1 MLSLKTLNTNQ
12 STISKINTYLKNSV
26 TDSAPLA
33 VFRIFFGIL
42 MFISIVRFW
51 LNGWIKTLYID
62 PKFHFN
68 YYGFSW
74 ITDFEEYTYILFFIC
89 GLSSL
94 LISLGYKYRI
104 SIIIFFLS
112 FTYIELIDKTTY
124 LNHYYFVSSISFLM
138 CFLPL
143 NCYYSLD
150 SYFSNK
156 SYKKVRKWTIDSMKL
171 MLCIVY
177 FYAGIAKVNS
187 EWLLKAM
194 PLSIWLPSKYDL
206 PIIGQNIM
214 QEQWVH
220 YFMSWGGMFYDLLI
234 PFLLIYKRTRLFAFV
249 LVVLFHAFTKILFP
263 IGMFPYIMIVASLIF
278 FDPKTHQNIL
288 NKITI
293 LINYITVL
301 FLFKL
306 RKRVILINT
315 PIKRNK
321 LNLNII
327 AIFFALQV
335 LLPLRYSLYPGELF
349 WNEEGYRFSWR
360 VMLIEKRGYSNFRIV
375 DSISKKYFYVQND
388 DFLTSYQEK
397 QMSFQPDFILEYAH
411 YLGDHFKSQGHE
423 NLQVFVD
430 SHVAL
435 NGRSSTRFV
444 NPEVDLYSQKE
455 SFQHKTWV
463 IPFKDEIKGF

>member
-249 LVVLFHAFTKILFP
+249 LVVFFHAFTKILFP

-293 LINYITVL
+293 IINYITVL

-321 LNLNII
+321 LNLNIV

-455 SFQHKTWV
+455 SFKHKTWV

>member
-1 MLSLKTLNTNQ
+1 
-12 STISKINTYLKNSV
+12 
-26 TDSAPLA
+26 
-33 VFRIFFGIL
+33 
-42 MFISIVRFW
+42 MFISIIRFW
-51 LNGWIKTLYID
+51 KNGWIKTIYID
-62 PKFHFN
+62 PKFHFS

-74 ITDFEEYTYILFFIC
+74 VSDFGNFTYLLFFIC
-89 GLSSL
+89 ALSSVS
-94 LISLGYKYRI
+94 ISLGYKYRT

-124 LNHYYFVSSISFLM
+124 LNHYYFISSISFLM

-143 NCYYSLD
+143 SCYYSLD

-156 SYKKVRKWTIDSMKL
+156 SYSIVKKWTIDSIKL
-171 MLCIVY
+171 MLCIIY
-177 FYAGIAKVNS
+177 FYAGIAKINS
-187 EWLLKAM
+187 EWLLEAM

-206 PIIGQNIM
+206 PLIGENLM
-214 QEQWVH
+214 QEQWIH

-234 PFLLIYKRTRLFAFV
+234 PFLLLYKRTRLFAFA
-249 LVVLFHAFTKILFP
+249 LVIFFHAFTKILFP

-278 FDPKTHQNIL
+278 FDSKTHQNIL
-288 NKITI
+288 NT
-293 LINYITVL
+293 LTLSINYL
-301 FLFKL
+301 
-306 RKRVILINT
+306 
-315 PIKRNK
+315 
-321 LNLNII
+321 LNII
-327 AIFFALQV
+327 SVKPIKSLKKYKVCFKTNRFSLNIIIIFFSFQL

-360 VMLIEKRGYSNFRIV
+360 VMLIEKRGYSNFKIV

-411 YLGDHFKSQGHE
+411 YLGDHFISQGHK

-430 SHVAL
+430 SYVAL
-435 NGRSSTRFV
+435 NGRKSTKFV
-444 NPEVDLYSQKE
+444 NPNIDLYSQKE
-455 SFQHKTWV
+455 SFKHKTWI

>member
-1 MLSLKTLNTNQ
+1 MLSLKTHNTNQ
-12 STISKINTYLKNSV
+12 STISKINTYLKTSV

-33 VFRIFFGIL
+33 VFRIFFGVL

-249 LVVLFHAFTKILFP
+249 LVVFFHAFTKILFP

-278 FDPKTHQNIL
+278 FDSKTHQNIL

-293 LINYITVL
+293 IINYITVL

-321 LNLNII
+321 LNLNIV

-360 VMLIEKRGYSNFRIV
+360 VMLIEKRGYSNFKIV